1 MQLAPERTG
10 NFTDFGE
17 NPVLLSTV
25 QWKMTQATGWITL
38 SRSFGIAT
46 GRSAK
51 KTLQLFMCE
60 VIKVWH
66 RNGKKV
72 VNMRITLKK

>member
-1 MQLAPERTG
+1 MDYT
-10 NFTDFGE
+10 FKE
-17 NPVLLSTV
+17 N
-25 QWKMTQATGWITL
+25 
-38 SRSFGIAT
+38 FGIAT